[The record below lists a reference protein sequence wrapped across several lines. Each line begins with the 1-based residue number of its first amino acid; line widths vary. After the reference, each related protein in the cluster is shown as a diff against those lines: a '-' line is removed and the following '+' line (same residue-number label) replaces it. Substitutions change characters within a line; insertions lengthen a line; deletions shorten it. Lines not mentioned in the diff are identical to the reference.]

1 MPEHTRPGAP
11 LPKTNRKEPP
21 QTMKIDILPMP
32 PALPEEL
39 RARLEELSF
48 PTIGHFLEEGFMEP
62 NVRAM
67 VTPVKIVGRA
77 ITVRVTAPDAVLVHK
92 ATEFIEPGDA
102 LVIDTGGDARHALVG
117 ETIAL
122 AAKTRGAAAILIDGV
137 CTDVVELRRMG
148 FPVFARGTS
157 VLTAKL
163 HGLGS
168 GAINARVSCGGV
180 VVNPGD
186 VVLADDNGA
195 LCISPETARRVLKP
209 AKESDDREPGIHDH
223 LREGG
228 SLAERSG
235 ANRLLKDL
243 RGS

>member
-1 MPEHTRPGAP
+1 M
-11 LPKTNRKEPP
+11 N
-21 QTMKIDILPMP
+21 IDIQPTP
-32 PALPEEL
+32 PTLPEDL
-39 RARLEELSF
+39 RAALEKLSF
-48 PTIGHFLEEGFMEP
+48 PTVGHFLEEGFMEP
-62 NVRAM
+62 GIRAM
-67 VTPVKIVGRA
+67 VTPAKVVGRA

-92 ATEFIEPGDA
+92 ATELVEPGDA

-122 AAKTRGAAAILIDGV
+122 AAKSRGAAAILVDGV
-137 CTDVVELRRMG
+137 CTDIVELRRMG

-163 HGLGS
+163 HGLKA

-180 VVNPGD
+180 VVEPGD

-195 LCISPETARRVLKP
+195 LCLSPEVARRVLDP
-209 AKESDDREPGIHDH
+209 ARESDAREPDLHDH
-223 LREGG
+223 LRGGG

-235 ANRLLKDL
+235 ANRILEGVL
-243 RGS
+243 GS